1 MALRRAV
8 RRCYSARFMQIIN
21 VLLAVSLVTAACS
34 SDDPATV
41 DAPVGSDPCAALAPS
56 PNTIGETQMTTAY
69 PTPAGGTVVDGTYY
83 LSRFEIYPNATADAN
98 TRTNRLELRNGVIT
112 SVNRS
117 NPDANEIRS
126 GSSVAKRPL
135 LSFHYHYLPAGTIAI
150 PYTATA
156 TEVWLFDTTEP
167 NVQIY
172 AKQ

>member
-1 MALRRAV
+1 MTLRRDLG
-8 RRCYSARFMQIIN
+8 RCYCARFMQIIN

-34 SDDPATV
+34 SDDPAAV
-41 DAPVGSDPCAALAPS
+41 DAPPGSDPCAALAPS
-56 PNTIGETQMTTAY
+56 PNTISETQMTTAY
-69 PTPAGGTVVDGTYY
+69 PTPAGGTVADGTYY

-117 NPDANEIRS
+117 NAGAVEIRGGSYVTS
-126 GSSVAKRPL
+126 GTMLAFSITCPT
-135 LSFHYHYLPAGTIAI
+135 AGTIAL

-167 NVQIY
+167 NVQVY